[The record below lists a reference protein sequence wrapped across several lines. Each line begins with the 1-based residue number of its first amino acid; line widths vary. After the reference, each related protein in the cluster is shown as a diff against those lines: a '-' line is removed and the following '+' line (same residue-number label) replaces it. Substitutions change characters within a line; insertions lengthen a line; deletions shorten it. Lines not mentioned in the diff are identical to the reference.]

1 MLIRILA
8 DNPGHTFTRNIDAKF
23 VSVIKDMLRLGRG
36 LDVQH
41 ILRETLD
48 SFETQRAADPDLE
61 LLLQMWSKEKEKFNK
76 SIGKVGCSG
85 ITCA

>member
-23 VSVIKDMLRLGRG
+23 VSVIRDMLRVGKG

-48 SFETQRAADPDLE
+48 SFETERAADPDLE
-61 LLLQMWSKEKEKFNK
+61 ALLQMWSREKERFNK
-76 SIGKVGCSG
+76 SIGKVSFSKD
-85 ITCA
+85 